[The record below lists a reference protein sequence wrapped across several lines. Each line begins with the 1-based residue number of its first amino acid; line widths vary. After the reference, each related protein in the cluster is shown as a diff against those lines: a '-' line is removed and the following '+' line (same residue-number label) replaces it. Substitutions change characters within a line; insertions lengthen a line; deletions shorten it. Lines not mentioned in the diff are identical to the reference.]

1 VGDRV
6 ELSGWGLYPRCA
18 SRLRRAGQ
26 PADVPALLDPAGT
39 IARGNG
45 RAYGDAAIGLS
56 TTIAVRRLDR
66 LIAFDDET
74 GVLVAEAGLTL
85 AEIIDIFLPRGWFP
99 AVTPGTKFVTL
110 GGAIAADV
118 HGKNHHGEGS
128 FRRHVAWFDLLGP
141 DGVERRCSAEEHA
154 DLFHWTMG
162 GMGLTGT
169 ILRAAVRLRPVE
181 SAWIRQRTIPTFSLA
196 ETMDAF
202 EASADA
208 TYSVAWI
215 DTLASGRSLGRS
227 ILMLGEHARVEELT
241 AEGAANPFARRR
253 GPTLA
258 VPLTPPFSLVGG
270 PVVRA
275 FNALYHFR
283 NRRRAGEALVPI
295 DGYFYPLDAIL
306 RWNRIYGRRGF
317 VQFQCV
323 LPLASAQAGLT
334 AMLSRIAATGTGSFL
349 AVLKRMGAEEG
360 PFSFPMEGY
369 TLALDFPVGRR
380 TEALTAELRAMTR
393 DHGGRLYLAKD
404 AQMTEAEMA
413 ALDPRGL
420 AFARWRRDGG
430 MAGPLRSYMSER
442 LGL

>member
-1 VGDRV
+1 MADRV
-6 ELSGWGLYPRCA
+6 ELSGWGLYPRRA
-18 SRLRRAGQ
+18 TRLRRAGQ
-26 PADVPALLDPAGT
+26 PADVSALLDPAGT
-39 IARGNG
+39 VARGNG

-56 TTIAVRRLDR
+56 TTIDMRRLDR
-66 LIAFDDET
+66 LIAFDHAA
-74 GVLVAEAGLTL
+74 GLLVAEAGLTL
-85 AEIIDIFLPRGWFP
+85 ADIIDIFLPRGWFP

-141 DGVERRCSAEEHA
+141 DGVERRCSHEDHAE
-154 DLFHWTMG
+154 LFHWTIG

-181 SAWIRQRTIPTFSLA
+181 SAWIRQRTIATSSLA

-215 DTLASGRSLGRS
+215 DTLATARSLGRS
-227 ILMLGEHARVEELT
+227 ILMLGEHARAEELP
-241 AEGAANPFARRR
+241 AEVAKAPFARRR
-253 GPTLA
+253 GPTLD
-258 VPLTPPFSLVGG
+258 VPLTPPFSIVGG

-275 FNALYHFR
+275 FNALYYARH
-283 NRRRAGEALVPI
+283 RRKTGTSLVPI
-295 DGYFYPLDAIL
+295 DSFFYPLDAIL

-323 LPLASAQAGLT
+323 LPLASAQTGLT

-360 PFSFPMEGY
+360 PFSFPMDGY

-380 TEALTAELRAMTR
+380 TAALTAELRAMTR

-404 AQMTEAEMA
+404 AQMTDVEMA

-430 MAGPLRSYMSER
+430 MAGPLRSYQSER

>member
-1 VGDRV
+1 MADRV
-6 ELSGWGLYPRCA
+6 ELTGWGLYPRRPT
-18 SRLRRAGQ
+18 RLRRAGN
-26 PADVPALLDPAGT
+26 AAAIAALLDPAGM

-45 RAYGDAAIGLS
+45 RAYGDPAIGLS
-56 TTIAVRRLDR
+56 TTIDMRRLDR
-66 LIAFDDET
+66 LIAFDDAT
-74 GVLVAEAGLTL
+74 GLLVAEAGLTL

-141 DGVERRCSAEEHA
+141 DGVERRCSSDEHA
-154 DLFHWTMG
+154 ELFHWTMG

-169 ILRAAVRLRPVE
+169 ILRAAVWLRPVE
-181 SAWIRQRTIPTFSLA
+181 TAWIRQRTIPTASLA

-202 EASADA
+202 EANAAA

-215 DTLASGRSLGRS
+215 DTLAAGRSLGRS
-227 ILMLGEHARVEELT
+227 ILMLGEHAGVDELPSPL
-241 AEGAANPFARRR
+241 AANRFARRR
-253 GPTLA
+253 GPTLD
-258 VPLTPPFSLVGG
+258 VPLTPPISLVGG
-270 PVVRA
+270 PVIRA
-275 FNALYHFR
+275 FNALYYAR
-283 NRRRAGEALVPI
+283 NRSKAGNSLVSI
-295 DGYFYPLDAIL
+295 DSFFYPLDAIL

-323 LPLASAQAGLT
+323 LPLAAAQAGLT
-334 AMLSRIAATGTGSFL
+334 TMLSRIAASRTGSFL

-404 AQMTEAEMA
+404 AQMTEAEMSV
-413 ALDPRGL
+413 LDPRGL
-420 AFARWRRDGG
+420 AFARWRREHGL
-430 MAGPLRSYMSER
+430 AGPLRSHQSER